1 MDIGTNLAESPL
13 PSKDPFSG
21 WRYCG
26 STQITSSEV
35 SLPRMWPTYSLASR
49 YGSPSTVSI
58 SATTNDCPKHFSK
71 SVRVQLLLLTKLL
84 HHFLLVCSS
93 LVQGLQERKSRAPNS
108 VSCLSPLL
116 SERTIAIPVSFL
128 SRSVF
133 HTELRH
139 GGSGSPLALSERVS
153 ERKRDQISA
162 KISRRKDVLLCAGG
176 RILVVPVV
184 IPICFARPLFCEM
197 ILKAAEGV

>member
-1 MDIGTNLAESPL
+1 MDIGTNLVESPL
-13 PSKDPFSG
+13 PSNDPFSG
-21 WRYCG
+21 WRYSG

-49 YGSPSTVSI
+49 YGRPSTLSI

-71 SVRVQLLLLTKLL
+71 SVRVRLLLLKKA
-84 HHFLLVCSS
+84 SS
-93 LVQGLQERKSRAPNS
+93 FPPCLFFPGTQGLQERKSRAPNS

-116 SERTIAIPVSFL
+116 SERTIGIPVLFL

>member
-13 PSKDPFSG
+13 PSNDPFSG

-71 SVRVQLLLLTKLL
+71 SVRVR
-84 HHFLLVCSS
+84 FLPWYKACRN
-93 LVQGLQERKSRAPNS
+93 G
-108 VSCLSPLL
+108 
-116 SERTIAIPVSFL
+116 
-128 SRSVF
+128 
-133 HTELRH
+133 
-139 GGSGSPLALSERVS
+139 
-153 ERKRDQISA
+153 
-162 KISRRKDVLLCAGG
+162 
-176 RILVVPVV
+176 
-184 IPICFARPLFCEM
+184 
-197 ILKAAEGV
+197 KAARQIQFHAFRRFLASGQSPSPFHSCPAVFFIPNYGMEAVALRSLFQNAYRSESVTRFPRKFRGAKMSCSAPAVGSSWYP